1 MIGRTNEAS
10 ILEDCLTSRKPEF
23 LAVYGRR
30 RVGKTFLIKEFFN
43 NTFSFYATGIKERNN
58 RQKLKAFKEALKQ
71 YGDKERTIPTDWFD
85 AFSRLR
91 KLLEKEDVIREYKS
105 GKRVVFLDELPWMD
119 SAKSDFKS
127 ALDYFWNSWGS
138 SQKDLLFIVCG
149 SATSWIIKNIV
160 KSTGGFYNRLTR
172 QIRLM
177 PFTLGECEK
186 FLEASGVQMTRKQIV
201 ESYMIFGGI
210 PYYLNYLSPK
220 LSLTQNVEKLF
231 FGENGPLRYEFTML
245 FESLFNNAGKYISVI
260 KELAK
265 SNYGVTRNDLL
276 NSGRTVSGKDLTKVL
291 EELEQCG
298 FIRKY
303 NNYTKKE
310 QGCFF
315 QLTDPLSLFYLTFL
329 ENGKIDSWVDFTDS
343 PNYYN
348 WCGNAFERVCL
359 LHINQIKKKLGI
371 SGILS
376 HEFAWRSSKTEPGAQ
391 IDMLIDRKDDV
402 INICEE
408 KFSIEEYS
416 IDKEYEQ
423 KLINKREAFRRETR
437 TKKALHMT
445 MITFSGLK
453 KNMYSGSV
461 IHEITGDDL
470 FDD

>member
-1 MIGRTNEAS
+1 MIGRTNEAA

-265 SNYGVTRNDLL
+265 
-276 NSGRTVSGKDLTKVL
+276 
-291 EELEQCG
+291 
-298 FIRKY
+298 
-303 NNYTKKE
+303 
-310 QGCFF
+310 
-315 QLTDPLSLFYLTFL
+315 
-329 ENGKIDSWVDFTDS
+329 
-343 PNYYN
+343 
-348 WCGNAFERVCL
+348 
-359 LHINQIKKKLGI
+359 
-371 SGILS
+371 
-376 HEFAWRSSKTEPGAQ
+376 
-391 IDMLIDRKDDV
+391 
-402 INICEE
+402 
-408 KFSIEEYS
+408 
-416 IDKEYEQ
+416 
-423 KLINKREAFRRETR
+423 
-437 TKKALHMT
+437 
-445 MITFSGLK
+445 
-453 KNMYSGSV
+453 
-461 IHEITGDDL
+461 
-470 FDD
+470 